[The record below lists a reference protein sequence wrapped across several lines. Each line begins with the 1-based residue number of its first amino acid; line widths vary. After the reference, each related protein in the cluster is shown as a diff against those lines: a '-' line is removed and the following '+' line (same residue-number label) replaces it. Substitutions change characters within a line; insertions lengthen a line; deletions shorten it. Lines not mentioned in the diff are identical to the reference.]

1 MSSIAYCF
9 RMRTTRLLA
18 LMMDLSRLSRS
29 TVRHLATRHG
39 VSERTIQRDVASL
52 IDMGVPIWTRTG
64 PGGGVGL
71 VDGWRSPITGMTA
84 AELQAVIIGEAGSR
98 DLGLAGD
105 FQTARLK
112 MLSSTSGQAAVVA
125 PAQERFM
132 IDNERW
138 FAEPDRPE
146 VLPAVARAVWDKR
159 RLTIEYARSG
169 GRAVTRLLDPLGLVL
184 KTDVWYLVAA
194 HRRQLRT
201 YRLSR
206 MVRVSLHDEAAWRP
220 AHFSLSEYWEQ
231 ARTAFEASIY
241 TLQVRLSI
249 PVSAADTLRAAV
261 PGMGTEEGLTS
272 ARRSGDRLDVDL
284 VTESLEV
291 ATAQLL
297 PVPGVEVFEPLEL
310 RRALYRRGKDLA
322 GRHGSSTAGEPA

>member
-125 PAQERFM
+125 PAQERFV
-132 IDNERW
+132 I
-138 FAEPDRPE
+138 E
-146 VLPAVARAVWDKR
+146 VGP
-159 RLTIEYARSG
+159 
-169 GRAVTRLLDPLGLVL
+169 
-184 KTDVWYLVAA
+184 
-194 HRRQLRT
+194 
-201 YRLSR
+201 
-206 MVRVSLHDEAAWRP
+206 
-220 AHFSLSEYWEQ
+220 
-231 ARTAFEASIY
+231 
-241 TLQVRLSI
+241 
-249 PVSAADTLRAAV
+249 
-261 PGMGTEEGLTS
+261 
-272 ARRSGDRLDVDL
+272 
-284 VTESLEV
+284 
-291 ATAQLL
+291 
-297 PVPGVEVFEPLEL
+297 
-310 RRALYRRGKDLA
+310 
-322 GRHGSSTAGEPA
+322 